1 MKVQI
6 ECDSGAEELQ
16 VLIRCRELD
25 DQVKEIQQA
34 LSTIGKCRQQFVFY
48 KGDTEFYMPLNEV
61 LFMETDGN
69 AIQVH
74 TRDDIY
80 QTRYKLYELEELLPG
95 QFMRVSKSAILNT
108 SHVYSMVL
116 CQDLVQV
123 KMRNF
128 SDFNPP
134 EAQPQ
139 CVFFYTI
146 VRIHLVTYSYN
157 GYEFVSY
164 CRKLPDIRK
173 SSSMP
178 ACNREF

>member
-108 SHVYSMVL
+108 SHVYSITKNL
-116 CQDLVQV
+116 
-123 KMRNF
+123 
-128 SDFNPP
+128 
-134 EAQPQ
+134 
-139 CVFFYTI
+139 
-146 VRIHLVTYSYN
+146 
-157 GYEFVSY
+157 
-164 CRKLPDIRK
+164 
-173 SSSMP
+173 SSSSVVQFRNTHKQVYVSRGYYKALKEKLEEM
-178 ACNREF
+178 R

>member
-74 TRDDIY
+74 TRMIFI
-80 QTRYKLYELEELLPG
+80 R
-95 QFMRVSKSAILNT
+95 
-108 SHVYSMVL
+108 
-116 CQDLVQV
+116 
-123 KMRNF
+123 
-128 SDFNPP
+128 
-134 EAQPQ
+134 
-139 CVFFYTI
+139 
-146 VRIHLVTYSYN
+146 
-157 GYEFVSY
+157 
-164 CRKLPDIRK
+164 PDINCMSWKNCCRD
-173 SSSMP
+173 SL
-178 ACNREF
+178 

>member
-95 QFMRVSKSAILNT
+95 QFT
-108 SHVYSMVL
+108 VYESIEI
-116 CQDLVQV
+116 
-123 KMRNF
+123 RN
-128 SDFNPP
+128 S
-134 EAQPQ
+134 EYQS
-139 CVFFYTI
+139 CVFHHKKPVIIECCTVPEY
-146 VRIHLVTYSYN
+146 
-157 GYEFVSY
+157 
-164 CRKLPDIRK
+164 
-173 SSSMP
+173 
-178 ACNREF
+178 A

>member
-34 LSTIGKCRQQFVFY
+34 LSIIGKYRQQFVFY

-108 SHVYSMVL
+108 SHVYSITKNL
-116 CQDLVQV
+116 
-123 KMRNF
+123 
-128 SDFNPP
+128 
-134 EAQPQ
+134 
-139 CVFFYTI
+139 
-146 VRIHLVTYSYN
+146 
-157 GYEFVSY
+157 
-164 CRKLPDIRK
+164 
-173 SSSMP
+173 SSSSVVQFRNMHKQVYVSRMYYKP
-178 ACNREF
+178 LKCKLEEKRIKE

>member
-34 LSTIGKCRQQFVFY
+34 LSTIGKCRKQFVFY

-108 SHVYSMVL
+108 SHVYSITKNL
-116 CQDLVQV
+116 
-123 KMRNF
+123 
-128 SDFNPP
+128 
-134 EAQPQ
+134 
-139 CVFFYTI
+139 
-146 VRIHLVTYSYN
+146 
-157 GYEFVSY
+157 
-164 CRKLPDIRK
+164 
-173 SSSMP
+173 SSSSVVQFRNMHKQVYVSRMYYKP
-178 ACNREF
+178 LKCKLEEKRIKE

>member
-1 MKVQI
+1 MKACVSITITPLFFLCTSVNKLQPLAVI
-6 ECDSGAEELQ
+6 DLFHVRSRSGNTSRPFEGLR
-16 VLIRCRELD
+16 LCRRP
-25 DQVKEIQQA
+25 QRGF
-34 LSTIGKCRQQFVFY
+34 SPFVFSFSF
-48 KGDTEFYMPLNEV
+48 TILCNNCFN
-61 LFMETDGN
+61 
-69 AIQVH
+69 
-74 TRDDIY
+74 RD
-80 QTRYKLYELEELLPG
+80 LSE
-95 QFMRVSKSAILNT
+95 
-108 SHVYSMVL
+108 MVL

>member
-34 LSTIGKCRQQFVFY
+34 LSIIGKYRQQFVFY

-108 SHVYSMVL
+108 SHVYSITKNL
-116 CQDLVQV
+116 
-123 KMRNF
+123 
-128 SDFNPP
+128 
-134 EAQPQ
+134 
-139 CVFFYTI
+139 
-146 VRIHLVTYSYN
+146 
-157 GYEFVSY
+157 
-164 CRKLPDIRK
+164 
-173 SSSMP
+173 SSSSVVQSRNTHKQVYVSRMYYKP
-178 ACNREF
+178 LKCKLEEKRIKE

>member
-48 KGDTEFYMPLNEV
+48 KEDTEFYMPLNEV

-108 SHVYSMVL
+108 SHVYSITKNLSLSSV
-116 CQDLVQV
+116 VQF
-123 KMRNF
+123 RNTHKQVYV
-128 SDFNPP
+128 SRMYYKPLKCKL
-134 EAQPQ
+134 EEK
-139 CVFFYTI
+139 
-146 VRIHLVTYSYN
+146 RIK
-157 GYEFVSY
+157 E
-164 CRKLPDIRK
+164 
-173 SSSMP
+173 
-178 ACNREF
+178 

>member
-1 MKVQI
+1 MEHGMKVQI

-34 LSTIGKCRQQFVFY
+34 LSIIGKYRQQFVFY

-108 SHVYSMVL
+108 SHVYSITKTCHHRVL
-116 CQDLVQV
+116 Y
-123 KMRNF
+123 
-128 SDFNPP
+128 SSG
-134 EAQPQ
+134 
-139 CVFFYTI
+139 I
-146 VRIHLVTYSYN
+146 RISRYMYQECIISH
-157 GYEFVSY
+157 
-164 CRKLPDIRK
+164 
-173 SSSMP
+173 
-178 ACNREF
+178 

>member
-48 KGDTEFYMPLNEV
+48 KEDTEFYMPLNEV

-95 QFMRVSKSAILNT
+95 QFIRASKSAILNT
-108 SHVYSMVL
+108 GHVYSITKNL
-116 CQDLVQV
+116 
-123 KMRNF
+123 
-128 SDFNPP
+128 
-134 EAQPQ
+134 
-139 CVFFYTI
+139 
-146 VRIHLVTYSYN
+146 
-157 GYEFVSY
+157 
-164 CRKLPDIRK
+164 
-173 SSSMP
+173 SSSSVVQFRNTHKQVYVSRMYYKP
-178 ACNREF
+178 LKCKLEEKRIKE